1 MYNMNKTVLASMAV
15 AALLAGTSC
24 DNDKGNNMEQTFGV
38 QMLNLVTDMNV
49 NGASGSEIAE
59 TTYRIHI
66 DYTDTKIGVGGVDVP
81 VGNEEITFSVSD
93 TRYNFDNFMFHA
105 SALTAPTSGG
115 GEIKG
120 FDVRLTQAFNQP
132 PVTATHGS
140 PAFKT
145 TMAMMAYY
153 TYGHYMV
160 RTFPADAVY
169 TGYTTATLTK
179 EGDADNHEY
188 TTDKPMYRVI
198 INASTMTASL
208 FIYNARFSDSAAAP
222 DLNLR
227 IDGLKVRPTN
237 LGYEVVGT
245 DVVPCTMAEGT
256 PYPSFT
262 FATFRMS
269 NLSDDLTTAKIE
281 FSISNER
288 LGTCAASFQGKYLID
303 TSVLQ

>member
-1 MYNMNKTVLASMAV
+1 MYNMNKTVLASMAL

-49 NGASGSEIAE
+49 NGASGSEISE

-66 DYTDTKIGVGGVDVP
+66 DYTDTKMGVSGVDVP
-81 VGNEEITFSVSD
+81 VGNEEITFTVPD
-93 TRYNFDNFMFHA
+93 TRYSFDNFMFHA
-105 SALTAPTSGG
+105 SALTAPTADG

-145 TMAMMAYY
+145 TMAMMMYY

-169 TGYTTATLTK
+169 TGYTTTTITK
-179 EGDADNHEY
+179 DG
-188 TTDKPMYRVI
+188 TTTTSSPLSGPMYRFI
-198 INASTMTASL
+198 IDASTMTASL
-208 FIYNARFSDSAAAP
+208 YIYNAKFSDSAAAP
-222 DLNLR
+222 ELNLR

-237 LGYEVVGT
+237 LGYEITGS

-269 NLSDDLTTAKIE
+269 NLSDDLTSAKIE

>member
-1 MYNMNKTVLASMAV
+1 MYNMNKTVIASMAV

-49 NGASGSEIAE
+49 NGSENSEIAE

-66 DYTDTKIGVGGVDVP
+66 DYTDTKIGVAGVDVP
-81 VGNEEITFSVSD
+81 VGNEEITFTVPD
-93 TRYNFDNFMFHA
+93 TRYSFDKFMFHA
-105 SALTAPTSGG
+105 SALSAPTNGG

-120 FDVRLTQAFNQP
+120 FDVRLTQAFNTP
-132 PVTATHGS
+132 PVTAPHGS

-160 RTFPADAVY
+160 RTFPDDAVY
-169 TGYTTATLTK
+169 TGYTTTTISK
-179 EGDADNHEY
+179 EGDADNHQFS
-188 TTDKPMYRVI
+188 TDKPMYRFI
-198 INASTMTASL
+198 IDATTMTASL
-208 FIYNARFSDSAAAP
+208 YIYNAKFTDAPAAP
-222 DLNLR
+222 ELNLR
-227 IDGLKVRPTN
+227 LDGLKVQPTN
-237 LGYEVVGT
+237 LGYEIVGT

-262 FATFRMS
+262 FASFRMS
-269 NLSDDLTTAKIE
+269 NISNDLTSAKVE
-281 FSISNER
+281 FSIPTAR
-288 LGTCAASFQGKYLID
+288 GTYAASFQGKYLID
-303 TSVLQ
+303 TSLLQ

>member
-1 MYNMNKTVLASMAV
+1 MNKTVLASMAL

-49 NGASGSEIAE
+49 NGESGSEIAE

-66 DYTDTKIGVGGVDVP
+66 DYTDTKIGVAGVDVP
-81 VGNEEITFSVSD
+81 VGNEEITFSVPD
-93 TRYNFDNFMFHA
+93 TRYSFDNFMFHA
-105 SALTAPTSGG
+105 SALTAPTSDG

-132 PVTATHGS
+132 PVTATQGS

-169 TGYTTATLTK
+169 TGYTTTTITK
-179 EGDADNHEY
+179 EGDADNHQY
-188 TTDKPMYRVI
+188 STNKPMYRFI
-198 INASTMTASL
+198 IDGSTKTASL
-208 FIYNARFSDSAAAP
+208 FIYNAKFSDAAAMP
-222 DLNLR
+222 ELNLR
-227 IDGLKVRPTN
+227 LDGLKVQPTN
-237 LGYEVVGT
+237 LGYEIVGT
-245 DVVPCTMAEGT
+245 DVVPCTMTEGT
-256 PYPSFT
+256 PYPGFT

-269 NLSDDLTTAKIE
+269 NLSDDLTSAKVE
-281 FSISNER
+281 FSIPTAR
-288 LGTCAASFQGKYLID
+288 GTYAASFQGKYLID

>member
-24 DNDKGNNMEQTFGV
+24 DNEKGNNMEQTFGV

-49 NGASGSEIAE
+49 NGADGGAIAE

-66 DYTDTKIGVGGVDVP
+66 DYTDTKMGVAGVDVP
-81 VGNEEITFSVSD
+81 VGNEKITFTVPD
-93 TRYNFDNFMFHA
+93 TRYSFDNFMFHT
-105 SALTAPTSGG
+105 SALTAPTADG

-120 FDVRLTQAFNQP
+120 FDVRLTQAFNTP
-132 PVTATHGS
+132 PATAPLGS

-153 TYGHYMV
+153 TYCHYMV

-169 TGYTTATLTK
+169 TGYTTTTITK
-179 EGDADNHEY
+179 EGDADNHQFS
-188 TTDKPMYRVI
+188 TDKPMYRVI
-198 INASTMTASL
+198 IDASKMTASL
-208 FIYNARFSDSAAAP
+208 YIYNAKFSDAAAMP
-222 DLNLR
+222 ELNLR
-227 IDGLKVRPTN
+227 IDGLKVQPTN
-237 LGYEVVGT
+237 LGYEIVGT
-245 DVVPCTMAEGT
+245 DVIPCTMAEGT

-269 NLSDDLTTAKIE
+269 NVSDDLTSAKIE
-281 FSISNER
+281 FSIPTMR
-288 LGTCAASFQGKYLID
+288 GTYAASFQGKYLID
-303 TSVLQ
+303 TSLLQ